1 MIIHHLSC
9 ARYSLEELYLCMNQI
24 NCTLPNL
31 SIFSSLRALYVDGNK
46 LNGKIPKDIQFSP
59 QLKILY
65 LNSNSLKGVLT
76 DYHFANMSNLD
87 SLDLSDNSLALTF
100 IQNWVPSFQLSKIGL
115 RSCML
120 GVVGNKLSG
129 PIPAWIGSN
138 MQELEILSLGSN
150 HFNGSLPLQI
160 CYLRSIQLLDLS
172 MNNFFWASS

>member
-1 MIIHHLSC
+1 
-9 ARYSLEELYLCMNQI
+9 MNQI
-24 NCTLPNL
+24 NCTLPDL